1 MDPGNILRLILAPI
15 QGAFALAG
23 TAQEHE
29 AETDANYANQAELG
43 RLLRAE
49 QGNAV
54 DVLSRGYLQ
63 AGLQRMA
70 ASQLLAKQQT
80 AFANSGVLAGVGT
93 PAAVTS
99 ASSALAEYSAR
110 VAENDALRAAL
121 GHKAAADKA
130 LRQREQLILQQRARD
145 RALPLKLGADVLNA
159 ASAVPRA
166 LPGGGQ

>member
-1 MDPGNILRLILAPI
+1 MDPGTIIRLLLAPI
-15 QGAFALAG
+15 QGAFSLVG

-93 PAAVTS
+93 PAAVLLLS
-99 ASSALAEYSAR
+99 LPDLESVAIVPIEGGAR
-110 VAENDALRAAL
+110 SVAWLLSGR
-121 GHKAAADKA
+121 
-130 LRQREQLILQQRARD
+130 
-145 RALPLKLGADVLNA
+145 
-159 ASAVPRA
+159 
-166 LPGGGQ
+166 